1 MTKKVLTLFA
11 PALLAVVCAP
21 LQAAITTQLFITD
34 GLGDSVTLEWITTN
48 VVGCPPAP
56 SFCELTTGV
65 TTTSAASG
73 TSHGTFTYVG
83 TIGSFSFNE
92 TTGRAQNAV
101 TLPTLMNVSSI
112 DATAAASGTL
122 TTTFTDTDYAGLRA
136 ALNLSASNTF
146 TAGTTNGSTADYSGF
161 GDAGNGVPALTSII
175 GDLDTFKDVSDPLGQ
190 SESANKN
197 FANPI
202 GPTGSLSE
210 VITLS
215 FAGPGEIDSGF
226 TIANGLLGNSVP
238 EPTSVIFLGTMVVGL
253 AGLIRKKQAKRV

>member
-1 MTKKVLTLFA
+1 MTKRFLTLFA
-11 PALLAVVCAP
+11 TALLAVVCAP
-21 LQAAITTQLFITD
+21 LQAAVSTQLFITD
-34 GLGDSVTLEWITTN
+34 GLGDTVTLEWNTTN

-65 TTTSAASG
+65 TTTAAATG
-73 TSHGTFTYVG
+73 TEHGTFTYVG

-146 TAGTTNGSTADYSGF
+146 TAGTTNGSTSDYSAF
-161 GDAGNGVPALTSII
+161 GDAGNAVPAATSI
-175 GDLDTFKDVSDPLGQ
+175 GDLDTFTDISDPAGQ

-197 FANPI
+197 FANTI
-202 GPTGSLSE
+202 GATGSLSE

-226 TIANGLLGNSVP
+226 TIANGLLGKVP

-253 AGLIRKKQAKRV
+253 AGLIRKKQAKRA